1 MTSVTRIRNVPLSS
15 GVAVV
20 AAACLTSLAACG
32 SPAARVHLPAKPHAA
47 KAAVVTAN
55 QPATPRQQVVAAY
68 TGYTAAMQAAFS
80 SRSPGRVKEL
90 LSPFLDAATIR
101 NATGAFSQAWAK
113 NDISYG
119 QAVQHIIG
127 VRISGTAAWVHDC
140 DNTSQSG
147 LEYAST
153 GEIVPGS
160 LGNTEDNL
168 VTRLNLV
175 RGHWMVWVQTIED
188 VPCAP

>member
-1 MTSVTRIRNVPLSS
+1 
-15 GVAVV
+15 
-20 AAACLTSLAACG
+20 
-32 SPAARVHLPAKPHAA
+32 
-47 KAAVVTAN
+47 
-55 QPATPRQQVVAAY
+55 
-68 TGYTAAMQAAFS
+68 
-80 SRSPGRVKEL
+80 
-90 LSPFLDAATIR
+90 
-101 NATGAFSQAWAK
+101 
-113 NDISYG
+113 
-119 QAVQHIIG
+119 
-127 VRISGTAAWVHDC
+127 VHDC